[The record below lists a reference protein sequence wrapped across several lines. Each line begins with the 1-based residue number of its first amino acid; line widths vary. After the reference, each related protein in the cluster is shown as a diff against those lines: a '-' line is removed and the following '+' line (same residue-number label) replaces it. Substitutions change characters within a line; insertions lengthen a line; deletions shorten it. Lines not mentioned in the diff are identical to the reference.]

1 MLFRAKPKAEQE
13 KERAQVHDA
22 RLNAATSQLLN
33 GIDTKI
39 GSLEADR
46 TGLSEQ
52 VEHLEMEIHHIHEA
66 HLEDIQ
72 AHRRWHAESIEQ
84 TLEAASPSA
93 FMALVCFRAWR
104 NLLQDQA
111 SVRQRRAMCH
121 RATESFCGTSHVA
134 LKRAFIGAWRNALQQ
149 IQQQRRSQTILR
161 RALQRCDA
169 LAPEVLRRSSFLAW
183 KLLTFTPTKAL
194 AWETI
199 QKARKRVADGPPRE
213 LLRSSFQW
221 WMSRA
226 EQARGQRDEEL
237 QRAELLKQ
245 LELQSHE
252 ASAAQVAHQELLAQR
267 LADAAE
273 QMKALELTFQ
283 ESQQHAEEVQQL
295 QLAEEK
301 QENTTLESK
310 LSESEQRE
318 NDLRAEV
325 ARLADLLT
333 AAECDSL
340 EKASDFTN
348 LQERYQESVAA
359 QMELQRQEASVA
371 GRLAR
376 VTQRVTEQEVDELR
390 IALQAERAALL
401 VLRREEVQSD
411 LATTSSVRRSGASL
425 PAMSPLQPRAL
436 DEVAK
441 RWRLEHSHSV
451 SAIYKSGT
459 LPASLPVSGKLRGSG
474 FTAAMALRGELRGPL
489 AGCQPV
495 LGGHYVARS
504 RSHGSLAE
512 PKGSSRTGSASTSL
526 KALLPLCFMLP
537 RRRRVPG
544 RSRPHLLRALRSQ
557 AEPIPT
563 TLPLADTDPW
573 RLVIPALVASLV
585 SFIIYP
591 SVSLAVASLLD
602 SVALDVI
609 KGDVS
614 QYMQNF
620 FNFNTL
626 LFSFFVSQTYASL
639 YAQQE
644 SLYMALFSEI
654 SEDCLGGYFLD

>member
-1 MLFRAKPKAEQE
+1 MMVCQEPATAPALRADGRWELGSRAPERVMVSQILGPSAGRRLKYPQVPVRFSEEEGGSKEAISTLAEEEAGAVEFQRTKLFADFDAKAKAAWRMEFEADAVAAQSECRFLQAEIHRLLAQRAAERVSTGKTIAELEATISQMQAEQE

-22 RLNAATSQLLN
+22 RLNVEAATSQLLN

-46 TGLSEQ
+46 SGLSEQ

-93 FMALVCFRAWR
+93 FMALVSFRAWR

-199 QKARKRVADGPPRE
+199 QNARKRVADGPPRE

-273 QMKALELTFQ
+273 QMKALEQTFQ

-376 VTQRVTEQEVDELR
+376 VTQRVTEQDEEVDELR

-474 FTAAMALRGELRGPL
+474 L
-489 AGCQPV
+489 
-495 LGGHYVARS
+495 
-504 RSHGSLAE
+504 
-512 PKGSSRTGSASTSL
+512 
-526 KALLPLCFMLP
+526 
-537 RRRRVPG
+537 
-544 RSRPHLLRALRSQ
+544 
-557 AEPIPT
+557 
-563 TLPLADTDPW
+563 
-573 RLVIPALVASLV
+573 
-585 SFIIYP
+585 
-591 SVSLAVASLLD
+591 
-602 SVALDVI
+602 
-609 KGDVS
+609 
-614 QYMQNF
+614 
-620 FNFNTL
+620 
-626 LFSFFVSQTYASL
+626 
-639 YAQQE
+639 
-644 SLYMALFSEI
+644 
-654 SEDCLGGYFLD
+654 